1 VTLLCLCPFT
11 QAFRAVVSIHC
22 VYSCFLWVVFSF
34 MHLSC
39 VAKLTVLFPPYVHI
53 SNVSYFS
60 MGTQSKLCFPKHSH
74 VFDYIQYKLIYVLFV
89 KYN

>member
-1 VTLLCLCPFT
+1 
-11 QAFRAVVSIHC
+11 
-22 VYSCFLWVVFSF
+22 
-34 MHLSC
+34 
-39 VAKLTVLFPPYVHI
+39 
-53 SNVSYFS
+53 